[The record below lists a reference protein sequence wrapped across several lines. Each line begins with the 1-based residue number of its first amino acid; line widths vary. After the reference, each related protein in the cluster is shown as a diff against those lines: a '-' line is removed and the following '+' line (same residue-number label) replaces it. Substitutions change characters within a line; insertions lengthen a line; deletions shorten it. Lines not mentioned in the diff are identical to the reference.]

1 MLLKAIKAHLPQL
14 ESLLFQ
20 FRSDYEDRMYRY
32 YYQSLKVYSLQD
44 STMKAADLFRRIGA
58 VNESKLCQWFEEIVV
73 EGTGAE
79 FDMDHN
85 ENWTLHTRPIVEAFL
100 HAKYFLEMMVKYGSE
115 MDAVPD
121 VLPTGWAAVLCLY
134 SQR

>member
-1 MLLKAIKAHLPQL
+1 
-14 ESLLFQ
+14 
-20 FRSDYEDRMYRY
+20 
-32 YYQSLKVYSLQD
+32 
-44 STMKAADLFRRIGA
+44 MKAADLFRRIGA
-58 VNESKLCQWFEEIVV
+58 VNESRLCQWFEEIVT

-85 ENWTLHTRPIVEAFL
+85 EDWTFHTKPIVEAFL

-115 MDAVPD
+115 LDAVPA

-134 SQR
+134 NQR